1 MGRRKIEIKAIK
13 DDRNRSVTFLK
24 RKGGLF
30 KKAYELSVLCSAD
43 VAIII
48 FGNNKKLY
56 EFSSANIDEI
66 IERRTY
72 FGLPH
77 ERKGPDDYQGKG
89 GASDGEDDE
98 DDNPDISNGMRQSN
112 SPPMHQR
119 TNSIPYNVNMPH
131 RHLTPQP
138 TLSRPLSRNAPHPH
152 QRHLS
157 GGPIMGPNGQQMP
170 HPGMGQPQPNGFT
183 YVNQYN
189 PAVTQ
194 PQVQTIPPG
203 FSFPPNGQHPNGA
216 AQAFLQQQQQH
227 ETLIRRQSMPS
238 SIPQQIPQHQQQQQ
252 QQQQQH
258 EQQVPPHIIP
268 DQQHPPSQHQHQPQI
283 QVQNEQTMMNGQ
295 EEQNMPEE
303 QLISDGITR
312 LRTKSRSIF
321 TPIAGDSSLLA
332 QHWFGPDRSPVRSN
346 SIDVG
351 AMARKHATAE
361 SLMKHEMS
369 LSDNAEVDEEDEEDD
384 PKALPLIR
392 TGTGEIP
399 PPTRT
404 PSMISTPGGGLKRPV
419 LKVQIPNDEEDDAN
433 TNTGGTSPRNS
444 GLTAD
449 PVSARP
455 HTEPLPPGAVLPPPS
470 PSVGNSAPLS
480 AGGSGPPN
488 PFARPPPTSAANNMM
503 DQTPISALPSRFVE
517 NMLPSPSAFFGA
529 DWTTA
534 GMRGDDNL
542 LPSPLNFKT
551 PTIGRMY
558 PEEENNVSKRKS
570 PDSMDVDSGS
580 KRVKT

>member
-89 GASDGEDDE
+89 GNSDGDDDD
-98 DDNPDISNGMRQSN
+98 DDNMDMTNGMRQSN

-119 TNSIPYNVNMPH
+119 TNSMPYNVNMQ

-157 GGPIMGPNGQQMP
+157 GGPIMGPNGQPIP

-183 YVNQYN
+183 YVNQY
-189 PAVTQ
+189 PPVSQ

-203 FSFPPNGQHPNGA
+203 FSFPTNGQHPNGA
-216 AQAFLQQQQQH
+216 TQAFLQQQQQH
-227 ETLIRRQSMPS
+227 ETLIRRQSMPTS
-238 SIPQQIPQHQQQQQ
+238 LPQQVPQHQ
-252 QQQQQH
+252 H
-258 EQQVPPHIIP
+258 EQQQVPPHIIP
-268 DQQHPPSQHQHQPQI
+268 EQHAPPQHQPPI
-283 QVQNEQTMMNGQ
+283 QVTNEPTMMNGQ
-295 EEQNMPEE
+295 EEPNGPEE
-303 QLISDGITR
+303 QPASDGITR

-332 QHWFGPDRSPVRSN
+332 QHWFGPDRSPIRAN

-351 AMARKHATAE
+351 AMARKHAAE
-361 SLMKHEMS
+361 SMLMKSETPH
-369 LSDNAEVDEEDEEDD
+369 SDNTEMDEDD

-404 PSMISTPGGGLKRPV
+404 PSMISTPGGGLKRPI

-433 TNTGGTSPRNS
+433 TNTAGTSPHNS
-444 GLTAD
+444 GLTTGE

-470 PSVGNSAPLS
+470 PSVGNNAPLS

-488 PFARPPPTSAANNMM
+488 PFARPPPTSAANNLL

-517 NMLPSPSAFFGA
+517 NMLPSPSAFFTA
-529 DWTTA
+529 DWATA

-551 PTIGRMY
+551 PTALTHRMY
-558 PEEENNVSKRKS
+558 PDEDNTASKRKS

-580 KRVKT
+580 TTTKRVKT

>member
-43 VAIII
+43 VAIVI

-56 EFSSANIDEI
+56 EFSSAHIDDI
-66 IERRTY
+66 IDRRQY
-72 FGLPH
+72 FGAPH
-77 ERKGPDDYQGKG
+77 ERKGPEDYINKNGN
-89 GASDGEDDE
+89 SDGEDE
-98 DDNPDISNGMRQSN
+98 DDDAADMNGMRQSN
-112 SPPMHQR
+112 SPPMHNR
-119 TNSIPYNVNMPH
+119 ANSMGYNMAVPIPG
-131 RHLTPQP
+131 RHLTPGP
-138 TLSRPLSRNAPHPH
+138 GPHSRPISRNAPHPH
-152 QRHLS
+152 QRHMS
-157 GGPIMGPNGQQMP
+157 GGAIIGPNGQP
-170 HPGMGQPQPNGFT
+170 IHPGIGPQQNGFN
-183 YVNQYN
+183 YVNQFN

-194 PQVQTIPPG
+194 AQVPTIPPG
-203 FSFPPNGQHPNGA
+203 FTFTQNGPHPNGP

-227 ETLIRRQSMPS
+227 ETMLRRQSMPS
-238 SIPQQIPQHQQQQQ
+238 SLPQQVPQH
-252 QQQQQH
+252 QH

-268 DQQHPPSQHQHQPQI
+268 DQHPAPQHQPQI
-283 QVQNEQTMMNGQ
+283 QVANDQTMING
-295 EEQNMPEE
+295 EEEDEMVEDPPA
-303 QLISDGITR
+303 SDGITR

-332 QHWFGPDRSPVRSN
+332 QHWFGPERSPIRSN

-351 AMARKHATAE
+351 AMARK
-361 SLMKHEMS
+361 
-369 LSDNAEVDEEDEEDD
+369 NAAGEPLIKNEQGVSASAREDD

-392 TGTGEIP
+392 TGTAEIG

-419 LKVQIPNDEEDDAN
+419 LKVQIPNDEEEDAN

-455 HTEPLPPGAVLPPPS
+455 HEPLPPGAVLPPPS

-488 PFARPPPTSAANNMM
+488 PFARPAPTSAAANLLE
-503 DQTPISALPSRFVE
+503 QTPISALPSRFVE
-517 NMLPSPSAFFGA
+517 NMLPSPSAFFAA
-529 DWTTA
+529 DWAT
-534 GMRGDDNL
+534 GGLRGDDNL

-551 PTIGRMY
+551 PTLSRMF
-558 PEEENNVSKRKS
+558 EDDNAGSKRKS

-580 KRVKT
+580 TKKVKT

>member
-43 VAIII
+43 VAIVI

-56 EFSSANIDEI
+56 EFSSNSIDDI
-66 IERRTY
+66 LDRRQY
-72 FGLPH
+72 FGAPH
-77 ERKGPDDYQGKG
+77 ERKGPDDYVNKNGN
-89 GASDGEDDE
+89 SEGEDD
-98 DDNPDISNGMRQSN
+98 DDEPVEMNGIRQSN
-112 SPPMHQR
+112 SPPMHNR
-119 TNSIPYNVNMPH
+119 TNSMGYNMAVPMGA
-131 RHLTPQP
+131 RHLTPGP
-138 TLSRPLSRNAPHPH
+138 GPHSRPLSRNAPHPH
-152 QRHLS
+152 QRHMS
-157 GGPIMGPNGQQMP
+157 GGAIIGPNGQP
-170 HPGMGQPQPNGFT
+170 IHPGIGQPNGFN
-183 YVNQYN
+183 YVNQFN

-194 PQVQTIPPG
+194 AQVTTIPPG
-203 FSFPPNGQHPNGA
+203 FSFNSNAPHPGGA
-216 AQAFLQQQQQH
+216 AAFLQQQQQQH
-227 ETLIRRQSMPS
+227 ETMLRRQSMPS
-238 SIPQQIPQHQQQQQ
+238 SLPQQVPQH
-252 QQQQQH
+252 QH

-268 DQQHPPSQHQHQPQI
+268 DHPTTTTTTTQHQPQI
-283 QVQNEQTMMNGQ
+283 QVANDQPMMNG
-295 EEQNMPEE
+295 EEQDEMVEDPPA
-303 QLISDGITR
+303 SDGITR

-332 QHWFGPDRSPVRSN
+332 QHWFGPDRSPIRSN

-351 AMARKHATAE
+351 AMARK
-361 SLMKHEMS
+361 
-369 LSDNAEVDEEDEEDD
+369 NAAGEALIKNEANGSTPANEDD

-392 TGTGEIP
+392 TGTGEIG

-419 LKVQIPNDEEDDAN
+419 LKVQIPNDEEEDAN
-433 TNTGGTSPRNS
+433 TNTGGTSPNNS

-455 HTEPLPPGAVLPPPS
+455 HEPLPPGAVLPPPS

-488 PFARPPPTSAANNMM
+488 PFARPAPTSAANNLL

-517 NMLPSPSAFFGA
+517 NMLPSPSAFFAA
-529 DWTTA
+529 DWTTT
-534 GMRGDDNL
+534 GLRGDDNL

-551 PTIGRMY
+551 PTIGRMFD
-558 PEEENNVSKRKS
+558 EDNTASKRKS
-570 PDSMDVDSGS
+570 PDTMEVDSGSTAS

>member
-56 EFSSANIDEI
+56 EFSSGSVDEI
-66 IERRTY
+66 IERRSY

-89 GASDGEDDE
+89 GNSDGDD
-98 DDNPDISNGMRQSN
+98 DDDDGVDITMANGMRQSN
-112 SPPMHQR
+112 SPPTHQR
-119 TNSIPYNVNMPH
+119 TNSIPYGVP

-138 TLSRPLSRNAPHPH
+138 ALSRPLSRNAPHHH
-152 QRHLS
+152 QRHVSS
-157 GGPIMGPNGQQMP
+157 GALMAPNGAPMP
-170 HPGMGQPQPNGFT
+170 HPGMPHPQQNGFT

-189 PAVTQ
+189 PAVSQ
-194 PQVQTIPPG
+194 PPVQTIPPG
-203 FSFPPNGQHPNGA
+203 FSFPPNNQHPNGV
-216 AQAFLQQQQQH
+216 AQSFLQQQQQH
-227 ETLIRRQSMPS
+227 ETLLRRQSMPGAL
-238 SIPQQIPQHQQQQQ
+238 PQQPPPPPQH
-252 QQQQQH
+252 QH

-268 DQQHPPSQHQHQPQI
+268 DQQPPTQHQPQI
-283 QVQNEQTMMNGQ
+283 QVQDDQGMMDD
-295 EEQNMPEE
+295 EDPTEP
-303 QLISDGITR
+303 QLSSDGIIR
-312 LRTKSRSIF
+312 SRTKSRSIF

-332 QHWFGPDRSPVRSN
+332 QHWFGPDRSPIRSN

-351 AMARKHATAE
+351 AMARQKAANEALVKEENNQPEPGDNGE
-361 SLMKHEMS
+361 S
-369 LSDNAEVDEEDEEDD
+369 D
-384 PKALPLIR
+384 PKTLPLIR
-392 TGTGEIP
+392 TGTGDIP

-404 PSMISTPGGGLKRPV
+404 PSMISTPGGGLKRPI
-419 LKVQIPNDEEDDAN
+419 LKVQIPNDEEDETN

-470 PSVGNSAPLS
+470 PSVGNNTAAPLS

-488 PFARPPPTSAANNMM
+488 PFARPPPTSAANNLM

-529 DWTTA
+529 DWATG

-551 PTIGRMY
+551 PTISRMY
-558 PEEENNVSKRKS
+558 PDDDNNASKRKS
-570 PDSMDVDSGS
+570 PDSMDVDSTNI

>member
-43 VAIII
+43 VAIVI

-56 EFSSANIDEI
+56 EFSSGQIDDI
-66 IERRTY
+66 IDRRQY
-72 FGLPH
+72 FGAPH
-77 ERKGPDDYQGKG
+77 ERKGPDDYINKG
-89 GASDGEDDE
+89 GNSEGDDDDDE
-98 DDNPDISNGMRQSN
+98 GGELNGLRQSN
-112 SPPMHQR
+112 SPPMHNR
-119 TNSIPYNVNMPH
+119 TNSMGYNMAVPMPG
-131 RHLTPQP
+131 RHLTPGP
-138 TLSRPLSRNAPHPH
+138 GPHSRPISRNAQHPH
-152 QRHLS
+152 QRHMS
-157 GGPIMGPNGQQMP
+157 GGAIIGPNGQP
-170 HPGMGQPQPNGFT
+170 IHPGIGGQPNGFNF
-183 YVNQYN
+183 VNQFN

-194 PQVQTIPPG
+194 AQVATIPPG
-203 FSFPPNGQHPNGA
+203 YSFAQNGPHPNS
-216 AQAFLQQQQQH
+216 AQAFLHQQQQQ
-227 ETLIRRQSMPS
+227 ENMLRRQSMPS
-238 SIPQQIPQHQQQQQ
+238 SLPQQVPQHQ
-252 QQQQQH
+252 H
-258 EQQVPPHIIP
+258 EPQVPPHIIP
-268 DQQHPPSQHQHQPQI
+268 DQHHAPQHQPQI
-283 QVQNEQTMMNGQ
+283 QVANDQSMLTG
-295 EEQNMPEE
+295 EEEDEMAEDPPA
-303 QLISDGITR
+303 SDGITR

-332 QHWFGPDRSPVRSN
+332 QHWFGPDRSPIRAN

-351 AMARKHATAE
+351 AMARK
-361 SLMKHEMS
+361 
-369 LSDNAEVDEEDEEDD
+369 NAAGEPLIKKEPKGSTPVNDDD

-392 TGTGEIP
+392 TSTGEIG

-419 LKVQIPNDEEDDAN
+419 LKVQIPNDEEEDAN
-433 TNTGGTSPRNS
+433 TNTGGTSPQNS

-455 HTEPLPPGAVLPPPS
+455 HEPLPPGAVLPPPS

-480 AGGSGPPN
+480 AGGTGPPN
-488 PFARPPPTSAANNMM
+488 PFARPAPTSAANNLL

-517 NMLPSPSAFFGA
+517 NMLPSPSAFFA
-529 DWTTA
+529 SDWATS
-534 GMRGDDNL
+534 GLRGDDNL

-551 PTIGRMY
+551 PTLGRLY
-558 PEEENNVSKRKS
+558 DDDSSASKRKS

-580 KRVKT
+580 TTTKRVKT

>member
-43 VAIII
+43 VAIVI

-56 EFSSANIDEI
+56 EFSSTQ
-66 IERRTY
+66 IEDILDRRQY
-72 FGLPH
+72 FGAPH
-77 ERKGPDDYQGKG
+77 ERKGPDDYINKG
-89 GASDGEDDE
+89 GNSEGEDD
-98 DDNPDISNGMRQSN
+98 DDEATDMNGMRQSN
-112 SPPMHQR
+112 SPPMHNR
-119 TNSIPYNVNMPH
+119 ANSLGYNMAVPMPG
-131 RHLTPQP
+131 RHLTPGP
-138 TLSRPLSRNAPHPH
+138 GPHSRPISRNAPHPH
-152 QRHLS
+152 QRHMS
-157 GGPIMGPNGQQMP
+157 GGAIIGPNGQP
-170 HPGMGQPQPNGFT
+170 IHPGIGGQPNGFNF
-183 YVNQYN
+183 VNQFN

-194 PQVQTIPPG
+194 AQVATIPPG
-203 FSFPPNGQHPNGA
+203 YSYTQNGPHPNS
-216 AQAFLQQQQQH
+216 AQVFMQQQQQQ
-227 ETLIRRQSMPS
+227 ENMLRRQSMPS
-238 SIPQQIPQHQQQQQ
+238 SLPQQQPPQH
-252 QQQQQH
+252 QH

-268 DQQHPPSQHQHQPQI
+268 DQQHVPQHQPQI
-283 QVQNEQTMMNGQ
+283 QVANDQPMLTG
-295 EEQNMPEE
+295 EEEDEMVEDPPA
-303 QLISDGITR
+303 SDGITR

-332 QHWFGPDRSPVRSN
+332 QHWFGPDRSPIRAN

-351 AMARKHATAE
+351 AMARK
-361 SLMKHEMS
+361 
-369 LSDNAEVDEEDEEDD
+369 NAVGEPLIKKEPNGSVSEDD

-392 TGTGEIP
+392 TSTGEIG

-419 LKVQIPNDEEDDAN
+419 LKVQIPNDEEEDAN
-433 TNTGGTSPRNS
+433 TNTGGTSPQNS

-455 HTEPLPPGAVLPPPS
+455 HEPLPPGAVLPPPS

-488 PFARPPPTSAANNMM
+488 PFARPPPTSAANNLL

-517 NMLPSPSAFFGA
+517 NMLPSPSAFFSS
-529 DWTTA
+529 DWAT
-534 GMRGDDNL
+534 GGLRGDDNL

-551 PTIGRMY
+551 PTIGRLY
-558 PEEENNVSKRKS
+558 DDDNTASKRKS

-580 KRVKT
+580 TTTTKRVKT